1 MKAKKPRLPCK
12 NRKSCVVDPDFC
24 TWRHPRKGQCAYYEP
39 EKLNKTGGKNGRRKM
54 RT

>member
-1 MKAKKPRLPCK
+1 MQEQEKLR
-12 NRKSCVVDPDFC
+12 
-24 TWRHPRKGQCAYYEP
+24 PRKGQCAYYEP